1 MQPAHQAPSENIHAQ
16 PTEPPREE
24 RAAAIDLRIHVKQ
37 AHSNVL
43 KPGVIAIQECA
54 RIDVWVNEGG
64 AGGEVI
70 R

>member
-1 MQPAHQAPSENIHAQ
+1 MQPAHQTPPENIQA
-16 PTEPPREE
+16 ESVKPPKEAP
-24 RAAAIDLRIHVKQ
+24 AAAVDLHVHVKQ

-43 KPGVIAIQECA
+43 KPGVIAIQERA
-54 RIDVWVNEGG
+54 RLDVWVNEGG

>member
-1 MQPAHQAPSENIHAQ
+1 MQPAHQTRSENIQAQ
-16 PTEPPREE
+16 PIKPPKMEP
-24 RAAAIDLRIHVKQ
+24 AAAIDLHVHVKQ

-43 KPGVIAIQECA
+43 RHAVIASQEHA
-54 RIDVWVNEGG
+54 RVDVWVNEGG